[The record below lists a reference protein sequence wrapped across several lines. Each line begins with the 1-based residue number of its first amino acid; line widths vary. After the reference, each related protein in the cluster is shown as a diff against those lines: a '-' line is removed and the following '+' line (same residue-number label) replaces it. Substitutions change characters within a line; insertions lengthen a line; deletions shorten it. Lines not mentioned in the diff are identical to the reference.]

1 MKHLLSVILKKS
13 LLSFTFCF
21 LAFCSHAQVKP
32 EWHAHRGFRGLM
44 AESTIPAMK
53 NALDL
58 KADVLEFDI
67 TFTKDKQAVVS
78 HDPKL
83 DDLIT
88 LDKDGKEIPK
98 EANLA
103 IYQMMYKD
111 VKAYDIGSKQHKDFP
126 LQKNFKAHMPLLK
139 ELLDSVERY
148 VILKGYKKPLYN
160 IETKTSK
167 ARDGIYQPA
176 PEEFVKRLMKIIYQA
191 KVQDRIIIQSFDPRT
206 LEIVRRD
213 YPKVT
218 VMLITV
224 KGNLEENMKKLTF
237 LPDYYAPSPNLI
249 NKEVVAFCQQKGIKL
264 LCGNTNDKKDIEK
277 VLKLGV
283 TRVCSDYPY
292 QHNKLTQAE

>member
-1 MKHLLSVILKKS
+1 MKLLISFIFCILTYCTHGQS
-13 LLSFTFCF
+13 
-21 LAFCSHAQVKP
+21 KP

-53 NALDL
+53 NAMDL

-83 DDLIT
+83 DYLIT
-88 LDKDGKEIPK
+88 LDKDGKEISK
-98 EANLA
+98 TANLA
-103 IYQMMYKD
+103 IYQMSYKEL
-111 VKAYDIGSKQHKDFP
+111 KTYDIGTKQHPDFP
-126 LQKNFKAHMPLLK
+126 LQKNYKAHMPLLK

-148 VILKGYKKPLYN
+148 ATEKGYKKPVYN
-160 IETKTSK
+160 IETKTSR

-176 PEEFVKRLMKIIYQA
+176 PEEFVKRLMKVIYQA
-191 KVQDRIIIQSFDPRT
+191 KVQDRVIIQSFDPRT
-206 LEIVRRD
+206 LEIVKRD
-213 YPKVT
+213 HPKIP

-224 KGNLEENMKKLTF
+224 KGNLTDNMKKLSF

-249 NKEVVAFCQQKGIKL
+249 NKEVIDFCKQKGIKL
-264 LCGNTNDKKDIEK
+264 LCGNTNSKKVIDAM
-277 VLKLGV
+277 LKLGV

-292 QHNKLTQAE
+292 PLIPAE

>member
-1 MKHLLSVILKKS
+1 MLKKK
-13 LLSFTFCF
+13 LLISFTFCLF
-21 LAFCSHAQVKP
+21 LYCAYGQSKP

-83 DDLIT
+83 DYLIT

-103 IYQMMYKD
+103 IYQMKYK
-111 VKAYDIGSKQHKDFP
+111 VLKTYDIGSKQHKDFP
-126 LQKNFKAHMPLLK
+126 GQKNFKAHMPLLK
-139 ELLDSVERY
+139 ELLDSVEHY
-148 VILKGYKKPLYN
+148 ATLKGYQKPVYN

-176 PEEFVKRLMKIIYQA
+176 PEEFVKRLMKVIYKA
-191 KVQDRIIIQSFDPRT
+191 KVQDRVIIQSFDPRT

-213 YPKVT
+213 YPKVA

-224 KGNLEENMKKLTF
+224 KGSLSENMKKLSF

-249 NKEVVAFCQQKGIKL
+249 NKEVVDFCKQKGIKL
-264 LCGNTNDKKDIEK
+264 LCGNTNNKKDIEK
-277 VLKLGV
+277 VLALGV
-283 TRVCSDYPY
+283 NRVCSDYPY
-292 QHNKLTQAE
+292 QLIPAE

>member
-1 MKHLLSVILKKS
+1 MLKKK
-13 LLSFTFCF
+13 LLISFTFCLF
-21 LAFCSHAQVKP
+21 LYCAYGQSKP

-83 DDLIT
+83 DYLIT

-98 EANLA
+98 AANLA
-103 IYQMMYKD
+103 IYQMEYK
-111 VKAYDIGSKQHKDFP
+111 VLKTYDIGSKQHKDFP
-126 LQKNFKAHMPLLK
+126 GQKNFKAHMPLLK
-139 ELLDSVERY
+139 ELLDSVEHY
-148 VILKGYKKPLYN
+148 ATLKGYQKPVYN

-176 PEEFVKRLMKIIYQA
+176 PEEFVKRLMKVIYKA
-191 KVQDRIIIQSFDPRT
+191 KVQDRVIIQSFDPRT

-213 YPKVT
+213 YPKVA

-224 KGNLEENMKKLTF
+224 KGSLSDNMKKLSF

-249 NKEVVAFCQQKGIKL
+249 NKEVVDFCKQQGIKL
-264 LCGNTNDKKDIEK
+264 LCGNTNNKKDIEK
-277 VLKLGV
+277 VLALGV

-292 QHNKLTQAE
+292 QLIPAE

>member
-1 MKHLLSVILKKS
+1 MLKKS
-13 LLSFTFCF
+13 VLSLALYF
-21 LAFCSHAQVKP
+21 LAICSYAQVKP

-83 DDLIT
+83 DYLIT

-103 IYQMMYKD
+103 IYQMTYKE
-111 VKAYDIGSKQHKDFP
+111 VKTYDIGSKQHKDFS

-148 VILKGYKKPLYN
+148 VALKGYKKPLYN

-176 PEEFVKRLMKIIYQA
+176 PEEFVKRMMQVINKA
-191 KVQDRIIIQSFDPRT
+191 KVQDRVIIQSFDPRT

-213 YPKVT
+213 YPKVA
-218 VMLITV
+218 VMLITT
-224 KGNLEENMKKLTF
+224 KGNLEQNMKKLIF
-237 LPDYYAPSPNLI
+237 LPDYYAPSPDLI
-249 NKEVVAFCQQKGIKL
+249 TKDVVTFCQQKGIKL

-277 VLKLGV
+277 ILKLGV

-292 QHNKLTQAE
+292 QLYNFIQVE